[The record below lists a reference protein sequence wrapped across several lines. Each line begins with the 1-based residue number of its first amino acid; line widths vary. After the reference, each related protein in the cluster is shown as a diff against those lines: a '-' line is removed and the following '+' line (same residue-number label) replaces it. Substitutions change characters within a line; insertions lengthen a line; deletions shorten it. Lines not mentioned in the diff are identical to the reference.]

1 MLPYLLPSIVVA
13 LVFQWLLS
21 PGVRRRQPGP
31 DADRRG
37 RAARSTSS
45 AAWAPR
51 CGRSSAWRAG
61 STARF
66 ATLLILARL
75 QAINPKLYEAAARL
89 GRRARSARFWDVTLP
104 NLRTT
109 LIVIALLRGIWMF
122 NKFDSI
128 WLVTHGGPLKHDRD
142 AAALRLPP
150 GLRGVRLRPGRG
162 GLHGD
167 VRGAAGG
174 RGRLLQAV
182 RPHARD
188 RGGPVSRLL
197 GLRAVRAAAGGA
209 GGRGLPVLLDAAHL
223 VHARARRSSGRPTS
237 SSASTSRSSNYRELL
252 FATEFAR
259 YFVEQ
264 PDRGGGRH
272 RAERGR
278 GHAGRLRPHA
288 LRLPGQED
296 ASPSARSSPTCSRP
310 C

>member
-1 MLPYLLPSIVVA
+1 MWSVI
-13 LVFQWLLS
+13 
-21 PGVRRRQPGP
+21 GM
-31 DADRRG
+31 
-37 RAARSTSS
+37 
-45 AAWAPR
+45 
-51 CGRSSAWRAG
+51 AG
-61 STARF
+61 WQYGSF

-75 QAINPKLYEAAARL
+75 QAINPKLYEAAAVSGAGTL
-89 GRRARSARFWDVTLP
+89 RAFRDVTLP

-128 WLVTHGGPLKHDRD
+128 WLVTHGGPLEAHRD
-142 AAALRLPP
+142 PAALRLPA

-162 GLHGD
+162 GLHRD

-182 RPHARD
+182 RPHEGD
-188 RGGPVSRLL
+188 RGGAVSRLAGATGRSPLLLVVLVLVAFPFYWMLLTSFTPREALFRPPYRLFRLDFSL
-197 GLRAVRAAAGGA
+197 G
-209 GGRGLPVLLDAAHL
+209 
-223 VHARARRSSGRPTS
+223 
-237 SSASTSRSSNYRELL
+237 NYRELL

-278 GHAGRLRPHA
+278 GHPGRLRPHPLRA
-288 LRLPGQED
+288 SREEDLRLRHALLLHVPAHADGHP
-296 ASPSARSSPTCSRP
+296 ALHPLLRACRCGTPISA
-310 C
+310 